1 MARQRRDIAELKKG
15 LFGREIKDN
24 SQQRRNDIRAN
35 EMVDKSEQYLDALP
49 EFLRKQPG
57 AREAMDV
64 AVTAQYLPTDRRA
77 QIAAGSLLGAGAL
90 GSIAQAYNQ
99 QANEYAPTNPLAVAG
114 RMVSNLNPLGGSSV
128 GGDPL
133 AQARNNVAT
142 AAGLVG
148 SEEVLEAVAM
158 DQLNEMRGINQA
170 AMTPMEAQENM
181 AVQKMI
187 DSRAS
192 TLMQVPIQR
201 ADGSVA
207 PMPFDTA
214 MRLATEQVN
223 MEMRAGN
230 VY

>member
-1 MARQRRDIAELKKG
+1 MARQRRDIAEPKKG

-35 EMVDKSEQYLDALP
+35 EMVDKSEQYLAALP

-99 QANEYAPTNPLAVAG
+99 QASEYAPTNPLAVAG
-114 RMVSNLNPLGGSSV
+114 RMVSNLNPLTGQGV

-133 AQARNNVAT
+133 AAARNNVAT
-142 AAGLVG
+142 AAQLVG
-148 SEEVLEAVAM
+148 SEEVLEAVAQ
-158 DQLNEMRGINQA
+158 DQLDEMRAINQV
-170 AMTPMEAQENM
+170 AMTPIEVQENM

-187 DSRAS
+187 DARAS
-192 TLMQVPIQR
+192 QLMQQPIQR

-207 PMPFDTA
+207 PMGYDSA
-214 MRLATEQVN
+214 MRLATDQIN
-223 MEMRAGN
+223 MELRAGQ

>member
-1 MARQRRDIAELKKG
+1 MARQRRNIPELKKC
-15 LFGREIKDN
+15 LFGRDIKDN
-24 SQQRRNDIRAN
+24 SQQRTNDIRAN
-35 EMVDKSEQYLDALP
+35 EMVDKSEQYLAALP

-64 AVTAQYLPTDRRA
+64 AVTAQYLPSDRRA
-77 QIAAGSLLGAGAL
+77 QIAAGSLLGAAAL
-90 GSIAQAYNQ
+90 GSIAQAYND
-99 QANEYAPTNPLAVAG
+99 QASDYLPTNPLAVTG
-114 RMVSNLNPLGGSSV
+114 RMVSNLNPLGGSSI
-128 GGDPL
+128 GADAL

-142 AAGLVG
+142 AAQLVG

-170 AMTPMEAQENM
+170 AMTPMEVQENM

-187 DSRAS
+187 DARAS
-192 TLMQVPIQR
+192 QLMQQPIQR

-207 PMPFDTA
+207 PMGYDRA
-214 MRLATEQVN
+214 MRLATDQIN
-223 MEMRAGN
+223 MELRAGQ